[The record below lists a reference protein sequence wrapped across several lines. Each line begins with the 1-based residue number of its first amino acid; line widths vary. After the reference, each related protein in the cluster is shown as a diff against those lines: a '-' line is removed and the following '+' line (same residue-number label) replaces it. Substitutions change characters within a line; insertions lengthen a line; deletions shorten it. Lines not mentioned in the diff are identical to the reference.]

1 MAQREFEIL
10 AASSDSAREATE
22 RDRDA
27 RRGHDWILKALLVLA
42 IFYTLDAASAVVLPL
57 MLALLLTL
65 VFSPAV
71 SVLQRVR
78 LPEPVGAAVVV
89 AGLVAG
95 TSASVYLLA
104 DPAREWIERAP
115 QTLSEVE
122 WKIRG
127 IKKPVKELSQ
137 AARKVEEI
145 ANVEAGAN
153 AARPAPTP
161 PEPSILSRLLTGTQS
176 VLVSAISTLVLL
188 YFLLAS
194 GDMFLRKLVH
204 VMPTLTDKKRAVE
217 VARAIQSDMGR
228 YLLTVTCIN
237 AGLGIVTGL
246 AMYLLGMPNPVLWG
260 AMAAI
265 LNYVPYLGGA
275 VTLAILGAVAFLTFD
290 DAAHIAG
297 VPAIFLVLTTLEGQ
311 FITPTLTGRS
321 LTLNPVVILVSML
334 VWTWVWGVVG
344 ALMAVPILMTF
355 KILCDHIEALAP
367 IGEFLSGKQAEPG

>member
-1 MAQREFEIL
+1 MVQREFESPP
-10 AASSDSAREATE
+10 ASSKSGEATE
-22 RDRDA
+22 PDRGP

-71 SVLQRVR
+71 SALKCIR
-78 LPEPVGAAVVV
+78 LPEPAGAALVV

-95 TSASVYLLA
+95 LAASVYLLA
-104 DPAREWIERAP
+104 DPATEWIKRAP
-115 QTLSEVE
+115 RTLSQVE

-127 IKKPVKELSQ
+127 IKKSVEDISQ
-137 AARKVEEI
+137 AAKKVEEI
-145 ANVEAGAN
+145 TSVEGKKTAQ
-153 AARPAPTP
+153 AAPPPTQ
-161 PEPSILSRLLTGTQS
+161 PSILSRLLTGTQS

-194 GDMFLRKLVH
+194 GDMFLRKLVR

-228 YLLTVTCIN
+228 YLLTITCIN
-237 AGLGIVTGL
+237 AGLGVVTGL

-260 AMAAI
+260 ALAAI
-265 LNYVPYLGGA
+265 LNYVPYLGAA
-275 VTLAILGAVAFLTFD
+275 VTLTVLGIVAFLTFD
-290 DAAHIAG
+290 DATRIAA
-297 VPAIFLVLTTLEGQ
+297 VPAVFLVLTTLEGQ
-311 FITPTLTGRS
+311 VITPMLTGRS
-321 LTLNPVVILVSML
+321 LTLNPVVIFLSML
-334 VWTWVWGVVG
+334 VWTWLWGMVG

-355 KILCDHIEALAP
+355 KILCDEVEALAP